1 MESMFI
7 NRIKKNFLFLK
18 KWSKRENITAFRV
31 YDKDIPQ
38 YPFSVDF
45 YSGAIVLYQFE
56 KAKRQ
61 TELANEFEIADKL
74 QLEEVISDLKNFFQ
88 LNENDFFLKVR
99 KKQKGLSQ
107 YERADEIGITRVVN
121 EGEMKFLVN
130 LSDYLDCGL
139 FLDHR
144 KTRQIVKKLSNE
156 KNVLNLF
163 AYTGSV
169 SVAAATGKAKSVTT
183 IDMSNTYLKWAEMN
197 FKLNDISIK
206 NNEFIRANVIEWLNN
221 INLNKKKYDIIFIDP
236 PSFSNSKKMH
246 ESFDVQRD
254 YISLLKNCE
263 KILSDKGTI
272 IFSNN
277 LRSFKFEDQL
287 FSDLYYI
294 ENITKKTLPQ
304 DFRNE
309 KIHQAWL
316 LNKK

>member
-7 NRIKKNFLFLK
+7 NRVKKNYLFLK
-18 KWSKRENITAFRV
+18 KWSKRENITAFRI

-38 YPFSVDF
+38 YPFAVDF
-45 YSGAIVLYQFE
+45 YSGAIVLYQYE
-56 KAKRQ
+56 RSKNNS
-61 TELANEFEIADKL
+61 ELSNEYEIADLL
-74 QLEEVISDLKNFFQ
+74 QLEEVISDLKKYFV

-107 YERADEIGITRVVN
+107 YERENEKGVTRVVN
-121 EGEMKFLVN
+121 EGDMKFLVN

-144 KTRQIVKKLSNE
+144 KTRQIVKKLSFD

-169 SVAAATGKAKSVTT
+169 SVAAALGNAKSVTT
-183 IDMSNTYLKWAEMN
+183 VDMSNTYLKWAESN
-197 FKLNDISIK
+197 FKLNNISNS
-206 NNEFIRANVIEWLNN
+206 NNEFIRANIVEWLDNLT
-221 INLNKKKYDIIFIDP
+221 INSKKFDLIFVDP
-236 PSFSNSKKMH
+236 PSFSNSKKMS
-246 ESFDVQRD
+246 ESFDIQRD

-263 KILSDKGTI
+263 KILSEKGTI

-277 LRSFKFEDQL
+277 LRSFKFDNEEFL
-287 FSDLYYI
+287 KSFNI

>member
-7 NRIKKNFLFLK
+7 NRVKKNYANLK
-18 KWSKRENITAFRV
+18 KWSKRENVTAFRI

-38 YPFSVDF
+38 YPFAVDF
-45 YSGAIVLYQFE
+45 YSGAIVLYQYE
-56 KAKRQ
+56 RSKKSS
-61 TELANEFEIADKL
+61 ELANEYEIADQL
-74 QLEEVISDLKNFFQ
+74 QLEEVISDLKVFFQ
-88 LNENDFFLKVR
+88 LSDDEFFLKVR
-99 KKQKGLSQ
+99 KRQKGLAQ
-107 YERADEIGITRVVN
+107 YEREDAKEVTRVVT
-121 EGEMKFLVN
+121 EGDIKFLVN

-144 KTRQIVKKLSNE
+144 KTRQIVKKLSQD

-169 SVAAATGKAKSVTT
+169 SVAAAMGGAKSVTT
-183 IDMSNTYLKWAEMN
+183 IDMSNTYLKWAEAN
-197 FKLNDISIK
+197 FKLNDISTK
-206 NNEFIRANVIEWLNN
+206 NHDFIRENVIEWLE
-221 INLNKKKYDIIFIDP
+221 LLTQKSKKYDFIFIDP
-236 PSFSNSKKMH
+236 PSFSNSKKMA

-254 YISLLKNCE
+254 YISVIQHCE
-263 KILSDKGTI
+263 KILSEKGI
-272 IFSNN
+272 ILFSNN
-277 LRSFKFEDQL
+277 LRSFKFDTEL
-287 FSDLYYI
+287 FSEKFTI